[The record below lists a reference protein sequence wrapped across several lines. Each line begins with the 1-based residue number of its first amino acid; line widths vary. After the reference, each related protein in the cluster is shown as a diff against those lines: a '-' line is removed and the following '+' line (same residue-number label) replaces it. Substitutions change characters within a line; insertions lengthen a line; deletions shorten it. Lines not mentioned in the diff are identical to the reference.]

1 MTHPKANSTTLTS
14 NRAEERLYIASQ
26 WQLIW
31 WKFLKHRVAVF
42 SGGVIVVLY
51 LLAIF
56 APFVTPYDPYRRSS
70 SFIYAPPQSLNFSDE
85 NGFSLRP
92 FVYAITQQMDRKT
105 LQYTYTE
112 DRSKRYYVRFLM
124 PGDKYKLL
132 GMIESNVHLFGVD
145 QGATLYLFGTD
156 GLGRDLFTRT
166 LFGAQLSLSIGLV
179 GVFISLSLGLIL
191 GGISGFYG
199 GWADTLIQRFAEI
212 MRSFPAIPLWMT
224 LGAALPP
231 QWPPEWVYFGI
242 TVILS
247 FRGWTDLARV
257 ARSKILALK
266 NEDFVVAARFAGART
281 NRIIGRHLIPSF
293 MSHIIAAVTLAIPGM
308 ILGETS
314 LSFLGLGLRSP
325 AISWGVLLQDSQ
337 NVFAISNAPWMMIP
351 GGFVVIAVL
360 AFNFLGDGLRDAA
373 DPYTALT

>member
-1 MTHPKANSTTLTS
+1 MTDPKANSTTPTS

-42 SGGVIVVLY
+42 SGIAIIVLY

-56 APFVTPYDPYRRSS
+56 APFITPYDPYRRSS
-70 SFIYAPPQSLNFSDE
+70 SFIYAPPQLLNFSDE

-92 FVYAITQQMDRKT
+92 FVYAITQQIDRKT

-124 PGDKYKLL
+124 PGDKYKVL
-132 GMIESNVHLFGVD
+132 GLIESDVHLFGVD
-145 QGATLYLFGTD
+145 KGATLYLFGTD
-156 GLGRDLFTRT
+156 ALGRDLFTRT
-166 LFGAQLSLSIGLV
+166 IFGAQLSLSIGLV
-179 GVFISLSLGLIL
+179 GVFISLSLGLVL

-212 MRSFPAIPLWMT
+212 MRAFPAIPLWMT

-266 NEDFVVAARFAGART
+266 NEDFVIAARFAGAKT

-351 GGFVVIAVL
+351 GAFVVIAVL